1 MKKVFFVTYGG
12 GHVRS
17 VIPVIKELKSRG
29 HKVSVLG
36 LTSSVNDLKK
46 EEIEF
51 KGIRDYLNLFK
62 DEEAQKILEYGDM
75 FIDEHLM
82 PVQAWINLKSK
93 CIWE

>member
-46 EEIEF
+46 
-51 KGIRDYLNLFK
+51 KRLNLRASGLF
-62 DEEAQKILEYGDM
+62 E
-75 FIDEHLM
+75 F
-82 PVQAWINLKSK
+82 VQR
-93 CIWE
+93 

>member
-1 MKKVFFVTYGG
+1 VTYGG

-51 KGIRDYLNLFK
+51 KASGI
-62 DEEAQKILEYGDM
+62 I
-75 FIDEHLM
+75 
-82 PVQAWINLKSK
+82 
-93 CIWE
+93 